1 MSSKK
6 TQTETI
12 QILPENS
19 NYSESETPELDSL
32 EMHPQN
38 RYRFIRSIG
47 FGGMKAVLLV
57 HDHETA
63 RDVAMAIM
71 PDFRERPKQDLERFV
86 REARLT
92 ASLEHPNIVPI
103 YDIGI
108 DSSGSPFFT
117 MKYLRGMP
125 LDTLIRRIS
134 NDEADVRTYTLDR
147 LIMVFLRVCNAVDF
161 AHSRRVCH
169 LDLKPSNIN
178 IGDFGEVQVL
188 DWGLARKTDRFG
200 QVISEGIP
208 STRGTPGFVAPEFIN
223 HSPDKS
229 LDTRAD
235 IFALGGLLYSLLA
248 LQTPLAGKP
257 VEEILRRTASGDVPP
272 PSKVAP
278 RGRLV
283 PHALEAIAMKAMS
296 PNPGDRYNSVAEI
309 KAEIRAF
316 NSGFAPEAEHPSRSY
331 RLLLFFLRNYLL
343 VIIAVLSGILIYL
356 LLKMHFF

>member
-1 MSSKK
+1 MSQEDP
-6 TQTETI
+6 QTATV
-12 QILPENS
+12 QIVPEEENS
-19 NYSESETPELDSL
+19 ADSATPELDSL
-32 EMHPQN
+32 DPHPQN

-92 ASLEHPNIVPI
+92 ASLEHPNIVPV

-125 LDTLIRRIS
+125 LDTMIRRIA
-134 NDEADVRTYTLDR
+134 NGETDVKNYTLDR
-147 LIMVFLRVCNAVDF
+147 LLLVFLRVCNAVDF
-161 AHSRRVCH
+161 AHSRRICH

-200 QVISEGIP
+200 QVISDAIP
-208 STRGTPGFVAPEFIN
+208 STRGTPGFVAPEYIN
-223 HSPDKS
+223 HSPDKV
-229 LDTRAD
+229 LDIRAD

-248 LQTPLAGKP
+248 LHTPLSGRP
-257 VEEILRRTASGDVPP
+257 VEEILRRTTSGDVPP

-278 RGRLV
+278 RGRIV
-283 PHALEAIAMKAMS
+283 PRALEAIAMKAMA

-316 NSGFAPEAEHPSRSY
+316 NSGFAPEAEHPSPSY
-331 RLLLFFLRNYLL
+331 RLLLFFVRNYLL
-343 VIIAVLSGILIYL
+343 VIIAVLSGLLIYL
-356 LLKMHFF
+356 LLKMRFS